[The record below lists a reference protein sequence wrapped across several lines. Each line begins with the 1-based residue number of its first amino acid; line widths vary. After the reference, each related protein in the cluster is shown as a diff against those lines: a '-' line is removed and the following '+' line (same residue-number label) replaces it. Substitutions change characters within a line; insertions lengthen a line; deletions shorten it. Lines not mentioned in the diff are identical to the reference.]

1 MDYSGDGGERNMLIY
16 EMGHGTFVVSLLS
29 IEDGIFDM
37 GHGTFVVSLLSIE
50 DGIFDMGDGTF
61 VVSLLTI
68 EDGIFGVKELHA
80 SVVLS
85 VGTKHSFALL
95 SVASTCRSGYQV
107 LFLKSGFCIH
117 IQYYRLCGG
126 EVCVQWTLQ
135 NYAAL
140 S

>member
-16 EMGHGTFVVSLLS
+16 NMGDGTFVVSL
-29 IEDGIFDM
+29 M
-37 GHGTFVVSLLSIE
+37 SIE

-80 SVVLS
+80 SAVQS

-95 SVASTCRSGYQV
+95 SAASTCRSGYQV
-107 LFLKSGFCIH
+107 LFLTSSFCIH
-117 IQYYRLCGG
+117 MQCYRLCGG

-135 NYAAL
+135 NHAAL